1 MMTVPSRAEAASLL
15 ASLDLPP
22 WFLAHACAVADVA
35 AWLAG
40 RIEANGIAIERRAV
54 ETAALLH
61 DVDKILPADDPARA
75 LPHGE
80 GSAAWLQR
88 QGHGE
93 LYRLV
98 AHHPVTRLAD
108 DATYQRWAGFA
119 SREERIVAYAD
130 KRAGQR
136 LESMAARFASWD
148 RRYPTSWDARTRATV
163 RARAARLEA
172 DVCRAA
178 GIRPDEVQRLA
189 WSRAA
194 MRAARRGTTGARRQP
209 GSAA

>member
-1 MMTVPSRAEAASLL
+1 
-15 ASLDLPP
+15 
-22 WFLAHACAVADVA
+22 
-35 AWLAG
+35 
-40 RIEANGIAIERRAV
+40 
-54 ETAALLH
+54 
-61 DVDKILPADDPARA
+61 VDKLLPAGDPASA

-80 GSAAWLQR
+80 GSAAWLTR
-88 QGHGE
+88 QGHPE
-93 LYRLV
+93 LARLV
-98 AHHPVTRLAD
+98 ADHPVTRLAD
-108 DATYQRWAGFA
+108 DTTFRRWAAFA

-148 RRYPTSWDARTRATV
+148 RRYPDSWDARTRATV
-163 RARAARLEA
+163 HARAARLEA

-178 GIRPDEVQRLA
+178 GVQPAEVRRLA

-194 MRAARRGTTGARRQP
+194 MRHALAARPHG